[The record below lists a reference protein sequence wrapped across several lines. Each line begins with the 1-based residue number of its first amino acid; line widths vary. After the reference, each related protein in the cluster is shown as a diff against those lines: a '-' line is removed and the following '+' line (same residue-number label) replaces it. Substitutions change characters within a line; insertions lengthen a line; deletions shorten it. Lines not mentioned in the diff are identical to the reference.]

1 MNEVYY
7 EVMVAK
13 KFSPLMKAL
22 QISATGMTV
31 VCVLATLIGMLW
43 AVLPAVLFGVGAYL
57 LKIFNCVEYEYLY
70 IDKEIQIDR
79 ILSRESRKRM
89 ETLDLNKLEVLAPI
103 RSHELD
109 RYRNRDV
116 KVKDYSSGME
126 ENNAS
131 KYMLVMKDKQ
141 IIFEPTEEMV
151 KTIKMF
157 APRKVFTY

>member
-13 KFSPLMKAL
+13 KTSALMKAL

-31 VCVLATLIGMLW
+31 VCVMAMFIGMLW
-43 AVLPAVLFGVGAYL
+43 ALIPAVLFGVAAYL
-57 LKIFNCVEYEYLY
+57 LKTFNYVEYEYLY
-70 IDKEIQIDR
+70 IDKELQIDR
-79 ILSRESRKRM
+79 ILAQNSRKRM
-89 ETLDLNKLEVLAPI
+89 ETLDLNELEVLAPV

-109 RYRNRDV
+109 RYRNRNV
-116 KVKDYSSGME
+116 KIKDYSSGAE
-126 ENNAS
+126 ENNTS
-131 KYMLVMKDKQ
+131 KYMLVVNEKQ

>member
-13 KFSPLMKAL
+13 KASPLMKAL
-22 QISATGMTV
+22 QISAIAMTV
-31 VCVLATLIGMLW
+31 VCVFAMFIGMLW
-43 AVLPAVLFGVGAYL
+43 SLVLAVVFGAAAYF
-57 LKIFNCVEYEYLY
+57 LKIFNHVEYEYLY
-70 IDKEIQIDR
+70 IDKELQIDR
-79 ILSRESRKRM
+79 ILAKNSRKRM
-89 ETLDLNKLEVLAPI
+89 ETLDLKELEVLAPV

-109 RYRNRDV
+109 RYRNRNV
-116 KVKDYSSGME
+116 KTKDYSSGKE
-126 ENNAS
+126 GNNTL
-131 KYMLVMKDKQ
+131 KYMLVVKDKQ